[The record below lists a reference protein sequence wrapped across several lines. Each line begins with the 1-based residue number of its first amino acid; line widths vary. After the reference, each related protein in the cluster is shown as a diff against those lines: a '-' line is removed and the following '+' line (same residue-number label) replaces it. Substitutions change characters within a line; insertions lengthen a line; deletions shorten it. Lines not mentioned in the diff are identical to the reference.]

1 MSFTTASNYYN
12 SIDTKFPVK
21 GQDNDSQGF
30 RDNWTNIYRSLKA
43 IDDRADNLEKNAV
56 LVENTTTNFL
66 GNTLE
71 DLNLRNYSTELY
83 DNSELYGRIEID
95 YTLANYQKIEVPQGD
110 HQIDIINWPGAGK
123 IGTLTLEIT
132 PTGDGTLNFI
142 DGISLGPEIN
152 PFAVSNDGTY
162 IFELWHEGGAENYF
176 VKNNNALAYTTAT
189 TATYA
194 IFSTLYIGDLNRADQ
209 RNQFTVNTGT
219 NTNLAT
225 VVTRTTSTTRKA
237 NLALVPNRITVTPS
251 SWLATGSPPTSFKYN
266 FPSGTISEVL
276 PGAKFNVSGTN
287 VIYTVDSVT
296 STEIFVTPT
305 TDYNKLGYVVDNNKS
320 ITFTNPTFDLQDT
333 VVTLRK
339 TQATTSTGT
348 LTNYI
353 GSIYADKNRLEVTF
367 DNYGNNTTNTFIAKT
382 IEDSLDHNN
391 TSTNLVDAIWVH
403 NLLPFGSVIM
413 WYGSED
419 TIPDGWKICNG
430 AEITLPDG
438 GKFNTPDLR
447 NRFIVGAN
455 GDTYSGLDW
464 VSPKSDVTGTAATI
478 GGYTDTIIPDHTHSA
493 SATFTGSPLE
503 DHTHEAVVNDPGHLH
518 KFQQYEL
525 INNGERDNNSQAGE
539 NKLQD
544 NTEVGYTGITVD
556 IDPPLESPVPEGTV
570 TVTVG
575 AAPGSESVEGKNIP
589 PFYALFYIIKISG
602 YGVGPKGNRV
612 PINYI

>member
-12 SIDTKFPVK
+12 RVDTKFPVK

-30 RDNWTNIYRSLKA
+30 RDNWINIVRALSD

-110 HQIDIINWPGAGK
+110 HQVNIINWPGSGK

-142 DGISLGPEIN
+142 DGISLGPELN

-251 SWLATGSPPTSFKYN
+251 GYDLSGLPTTFKYT
-266 FPSGTISEVL
+266 FASGTIGEVL

-287 VIYTVDSVT
+287 VIYNVDSVT

-305 TDYNKLGYVVDNNKS
+305 TDSDELRYVVINGKS

-367 DNYGNNTTNTFIAKT
+367 DNYGNNTTNTFVATT
-382 IEDSLDHNN
+382 ISTSTDVYN
-391 TSTNLVDAIWVH
+391 TSTDLVSASFLH
-403 NLLPFGSVIM
+403 NLLPYGSIIM
-413 WYGSED
+413 WYGTAD
-419 TIPDGWKICNG
+419 NVPYGWALCDGTNG
-430 AEITLPDG
+430 TPNLSN
-438 GKFNTPDLR
+438 KFV
-447 NRFIVGAN
+447 IGAN
-455 GDTYSGLDW
+455 GSTPVD
-464 VSPKSDVTGTAATI
+464 VSNPNPLPASDILGSVLHT
-478 GGYTDTIIPDHTHSA
+478 GGYADAIIPEHSHDA
-493 SATFTGSPLE
+493 TATFTGSPLE
-503 DHTHEAVVNDPGHLH
+503 DHTHEAIVNDPGHLH
-518 KFQQYEL
+518 KFQQFEV
-525 INNGERDNNSQAGE
+525 IPNGERDNNAQAGLDKIE
-539 NKLQD
+539 A
-544 NTEVGYTGITVD
+544 NTELAYSGITVD
-556 IDPPLESPVPEGTV
+556 IDPPLESPIPEGTV
-570 TVTVG
+570 SVTVAQPAG
-575 AAPGSESVEGKNIP
+575 AVDTTGRNIP
-589 PFYALFYIIKISG
+589 PFVALFYIMKVSG
-602 YGVGPKGNRV
+602 TNNTG
-612 PINYI
+612 IT